1 MRKTIAVINLTLDGV
16 SDHTAGIPDS
26 ELHQHYTA
34 LLNEC
39 GVILYGRTT
48 YELMEYWRE
57 ILEKPGDDSSMNSF
71 AQAIHHIPKVVFSR
85 TLRNCSDMW
94 ETAQVAT
101 RSLEDEVRALKKVA
115 NKDILVGSPSLIIQ
129 LLNLNLID
137 ECQFCI
143 HPVIAASGAR
153 LFDSV
158 SRRTL
163 LKLLKAK
170 ILGNGSVILYYEPVS
185 NHSTG

>member
-71 AQAIHHIPKVVFSR
+71 AQAIHHIPKVVVFAH
-85 TLRNCSDMW
+85 TQKLF
-94 ETAQVAT
+94 EY
-101 RSLEDEVRALKKVA
+101 
-115 NKDILVGSPSLIIQ
+115 VG
-129 LLNLNLID
+129 N
-137 ECQFCI
+137 
-143 HPVIAASGAR
+143 
-153 LFDSV
+153 
-158 SRRTL
+158 
-163 LKLLKAK
+163 
-170 ILGNGSVILYYEPVS
+170 
-185 NHSTG
+185 STGGNTKSGR